1 MLIKSWLNKSW
12 LKILNN
18 YYLIII
24 FIYENECSVFILL
37 VSGSSEIYQKFGSFV
52 FIYAIDNLFVCSYF
66 INDCLLVFNTL
77 IFEIYISLVVF
88 AVVFL

>member
-1 MLIKSWLNKSW
+1 MQCFYTFS
-12 LKILNN
+12 LKFFL
-18 YYLIII
+18 
-24 FIYENECSVFILL
+24 
-37 VSGSSEIYQKFGSFV
+37 EIYQKFGSFV

-77 IFEIYISLVVF
+77 IFEIYISLVF